1 MFNTDSKC
9 KHTVDRKM
17 AINSCIKDNTS
28 QSLSH
33 GHCNMKHVKRNM
45 NREGNVHAGV
55 AAENS
60 SEN

>member
-9 KHTVDRKM
+9 KHTLDRKM

-28 QSLSH
+28 QSLSCSL
-33 GHCNMKHVKRNM
+33 CNMKHVKRNAHG
-45 NREGNVHAGV
+45 EGNAHVGT

-60 SEN
+60 N